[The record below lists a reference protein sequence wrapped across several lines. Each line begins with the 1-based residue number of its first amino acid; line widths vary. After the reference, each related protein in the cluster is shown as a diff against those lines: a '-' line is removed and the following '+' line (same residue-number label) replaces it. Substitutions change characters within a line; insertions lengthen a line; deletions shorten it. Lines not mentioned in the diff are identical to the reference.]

1 MKEEKKHQKEVI
13 EAEILD
19 EKGMPV
25 ETAGNQEK
33 IGAEFY
39 QARAGFLTG
48 FVALAFSFIM
58 MLLMA
63 VVTVFIVFPLMLL
76 GRLLG
81 MQIKTFRR

>member
-1 MKEEKKHQKEVI
+1 MRKEEQSEKQVI
-13 EAEILD
+13 EAEVLD
-19 EKGMPV
+19 ERGMPV
-25 ETAGNQEK
+25 AF
-33 IGAEFY
+33 AEESKTDRGEFVA
-39 QARAGFLTG
+39 ARAGFLTG